1 MAFDFNSVK
10 NLPSS
15 TRNAKIIAHQIRC
28 YSTFYQ
34 LGERLEEAKAQKN
47 LFLAAYYV
55 FLERLY
61 KAAAPDYLD
70 EVPEHLKDMLY
81 EPDDLVAGM
90 ENLLQQYRAYGME
103 DADKL
108 NNALAVVRFIRE
120 KNPHFFDK

>member
-10 NLPSS
+10 NLPSG

-34 LGERLEEAKAQKN
+34 LGERLNEAKERGNK
-47 LFLAAYYV
+47 LLAIYYI

-61 KAAAPDYLD
+61 KAAAPHYLD

-90 ENLLQQYRAYGME
+90 ETMLQQYRAYGVE

-108 NNALAVVRFIRE
+108 NNALSFMRFIRE

>member
-1 MAFDFNSVK
+1 
-10 NLPSS
+10 
-15 TRNAKIIAHQIRC
+15 
-28 YSTFYQ
+28 
-34 LGERLEEAKAQKN
+34 LGEKLEEAKAQKN
-47 LFLAAYYV
+47 QFLAAYYV

-61 KAAAPDYLD
+61 KATAPDYLD

-120 KNPHFFDK
+120 KNPHFFD

>member
-10 NLPSS
+10 NLPSGI
-15 TRNAKIIAHQIRC
+15 RNAKIIAHQIRC

-34 LGERLEEAKAQKN
+34 LGERLNEAKERGNK
-47 LFLAAYYV
+47 LLAIYYI

-61 KAAAPDYLD
+61 KAAAPHYLD

-90 ENLLQQYRAYGME
+90 ETMLQQYRAYGVE

-108 NNALAVVRFIRE
+108 NNALNFMRFIRE

>member
-10 NLPSS
+10 QLPSS
-15 TRNAKIIAHQIRC
+15 RRNAMIMMHQIRC

-34 LGERLEEAKAQKN
+34 LSERLKEAKEQKN

-61 KAAAPDYLD
+61 KAAAPGYLD
-70 EVPEHLKDMLY
+70 EVPDLLKNLLH
-81 EPDDLVAGM
+81 EPDDLVVGM
-90 ENLLQQYRAYGME
+90 ENLLQQYRTYGVE

-108 NNALAVVRFIRE
+108 NNALAVARFIRE

>member
-10 NLPSS
+10 QLPSGL
-15 TRNAKIIAHQIRC
+15 RNAKIIAHQIRC

-34 LGERLEEAKAQKN
+34 LGEKLNEAKERGNK
-47 LFLAAYYV
+47 LLAIYYI

-61 KAAAPDYLD
+61 KAAAPNYLD

-90 ENLLQQYRAYGME
+90 EIMLQQYRAYGVE

-108 NNALAVVRFIRE
+108 NNALNFMRFIRE

>member
-10 NLPSS
+10 NLPSGR
-15 TRNAKIIAHQIRC
+15 RNAKIIAHQIRC

-34 LGERLEEAKAQKN
+34 LDERLKEAKERGDK
-47 LFLAAYYV
+47 LLAIYYI

-61 KAAAPDYLD
+61 KAAAPESMD
-70 EVPEHLKDMLY
+70 EVPEHLKDLLY

-90 ENLLQQYRAYGME
+90 ETMLQQYKAYNVE

-108 NNALAVVRFIRE
+108 NNALNFMKFIRE